1 MIHWLKISFAVLG
14 CLALVLYCAALGWL
28 WFAQEKLIFMPT
40 VLPANAVLSQRSDV
54 REVVVNVPDV
64 SGTSGAQLSALHLKL
79 PAPKGVVF
87 FLHGNAGNAV
97 TWLIDP
103 DFYSRANFD
112 VVMMDYRGYGKS
124 TGSISSEAQLRADVR
139 AVWNHFAPQYPDK
152 KWLLLGRSL
161 GTSLAAGLAVDLAQ
175 AGRAP
180 DATIL
185 VSPYENFITLTTE
198 HYPLVPQAL
207 LRYPMRTDQLVPTI
221 PNLLLLHGDQDT
233 VIPLRHSQALA
244 QLAPKARLQVIEGG
258 AHNDLQDFASYTDA
272 IQAVMRGL

>member
-1 MIHWLKISFAVLG
+1 MAIFKTTLA
-14 CLALVLYCAALGWL
+14 ALVALTALLYGLVLGWL

-40 VLPANAVLSQRSDV
+40 VLPANAVLSQRPDV
-54 REVVVNVPDV
+54 REVVVSVPGI
-64 SGTSGAQLSALHLKL
+64 SGEPGAQLSALHLKL

-124 TGSISSEAQLRADVR
+124 TGSITSEAQLRADVR
-139 AVWNHFAPQYPDK
+139 AVWNHFAPQYQDK

-161 GTSLAAGLAVDLAQ
+161 GTSLAAGLATDLTQ

-180 DATIL
+180 NATIL
-185 VSPYENFITLTTE
+185 VSAYENFITLTTDN
-198 HYPLVPQAL
+198 YPLVPKAL
-207 LRYPMRTDQLVPTI
+207 LRYPMRTDQLVATI
-221 PNLLLLHGDQDT
+221 PNLLLLHGNRDT

-244 QLAPKARLQVIEGG
+244 QLAPQARLQVIEGG